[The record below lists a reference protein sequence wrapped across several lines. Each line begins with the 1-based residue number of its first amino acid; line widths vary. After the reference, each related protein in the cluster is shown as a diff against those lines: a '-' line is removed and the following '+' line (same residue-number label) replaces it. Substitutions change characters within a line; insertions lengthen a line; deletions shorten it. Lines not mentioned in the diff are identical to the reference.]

1 VPSQLSKYFQE
12 NSFTIIFPEL
22 KGYSEAASNLQIDAS
37 MPSPIQENI
46 ERISKVGKY
55 VKKAFGSG
63 E

>member
-1 VPSQLSKYFQE
+1 
-12 NSFTIIFPEL
+12 L
-22 KGYSEAASNLQIDAS
+22 KGYNAAASNLQLDAS

-55 VKKAFGSG
+55 VKKAFGTG